1 MTQLDLPALRRALF
15 EGALL
20 LPAPELGTL
29 AISGKDRQTWLNG
42 MITCDLAPL
51 REGQAAYGF
60 AVAKTGKILAE
71 LRILLDRDRIL
82 LAAPKDRLET
92 LSAHFDH
99 YIIMEDV
106 ELEDVS
112 DSITWILAHGPGS
125 ADLALRARS
134 YGALAAA
141 PVDMS
146 GKGGAVIAIE
156 PSGQA
161 ALLERLAR
169 EIAERSTGVKNAPVA
184 LADAESWGKLHVE
197 IGLPRWGEDFSDEN
211 YPQEA
216 SLEHLAVSF
225 QKGCYL
231 GQEAVFMLQMRGHVK
246 KKLVPL
252 RIEGD
257 AALPDRAEIASPEG
271 AAVGTVTSQASGAE
285 GTLALGFVKYKYATA
300 GASLRIAGRNATIL

>member
-1 MTQLDLPALRRALF
+1 MTQLDLSSQRRALL
-15 EGALL
+15 EGSLL
-20 LPAPELGTL
+20 LSAPELGTL
-29 AISGKDRQTWLNG
+29 AISGKERQTWLNG

-51 REGQAAYGF
+51 REGQGAYGF

-82 LAAPKDRLET
+82 LAAPKDRIAT

-112 DSITWILAHGPGS
+112 DAVSWILAHGPGS

-134 YGALAAA
+134 YGAIAAA
-141 PVDMS
+141 SVDMS
-146 GKGGAVIAIE
+146 GKGGALIAIE
-156 PSGQA
+156 PEQQS
-161 ALLERLAR
+161 ALIERLTRAATPPVVFG
-169 EIAERSTGVKNAPVA
+169 EAEAWS
-184 LADAESWGKLHVE
+184 KLHVE
-197 IGLPRWGEDFSDEN
+197 IGLPRWGEDFSEEN

-252 RIEGD
+252 RVEGETS
-257 AALPDRAEIASPEG
+257 LPERAEIATTEG
-271 AAVGTVTSQASGAE
+271 TAVGAVTSQAQDAE
-285 GTLALGFVKYKYATA
+285 GTRALGFVKYKYATA
-300 GASLRIAGRNATIL
+300 GASLRIAGRNAVIL